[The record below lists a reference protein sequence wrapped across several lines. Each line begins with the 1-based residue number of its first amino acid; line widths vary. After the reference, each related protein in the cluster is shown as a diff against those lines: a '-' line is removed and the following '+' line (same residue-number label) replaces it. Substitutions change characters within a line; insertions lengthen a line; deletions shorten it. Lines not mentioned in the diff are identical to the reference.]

1 MNTACINAIAF
12 DGEHSFNT
20 GGYDAAVTAWT
31 LDRPPSPP
39 MVRDS
44 AVDSAACASAESCFD
59 TLTLPRG
66 RAVQ

>member
-44 AVDSAACASAESCFD
+44 AVDSAV
-59 TLTLPRG
+59 
-66 RAVQ
+66 VQ